1 MSVQKFEGIVE
12 VEGITT
18 DGAKGSIDFT
28 PDIAEERSNF
38 EVGDS
43 LGTIIAKTNRNIED
57 LGELAF
63 MDETDLPDFGDLAT
77 KDEAELNIPRDIDDL
92 TNSVGFG
99 RPVLAQEYTTVNFNN
114 DVSISLPT
122 SPARL
127 PTDIFKI
134 SAVCNDSTYN
144 YFIDGTYLTQ
154 FSENTYLYFCT
165 IHKDNGS
172 LTFDIADSV
181 TKIVSL
187 NAELELSSF
196 GISGGEGT
204 VTLYYK

>member
-63 MDETDLPDFGDLAT
+63 MDESDLPAFWRPCHKRRRLN
-77 KDEAELNIPRDIDDL
+77 LNIPRDIGDL
-92 TNSVGFG
+92 TNDAGFG
-99 RPVLAQEYTTVNFNN
+99 RPVV
-114 DVSISLPT
+114 
-122 SPARL
+122 
-127 PTDIFKI
+127 
-134 SAVCNDSTYN
+134 
-144 YFIDGTYLTQ
+144 
-154 FSENTYLYFCT
+154 
-165 IHKDNGS
+165 
-172 LTFDIADSV
+172 
-181 TKIVSL
+181 
-187 NAELELSSF
+187 LSQR
-196 GISGGEGT
+196 I
-204 VTLYYK
+204 YD